1 MSTNA
6 FAVLQK
12 IGKSLMMPVA
22 VLPVAGLLLG
32 IGSANF
38 SWIPTIVS
46 HLMAQG
52 GSAVFGNLPIL
63 FAVGVALGLSDN
75 DGVASLAAIVGYV
88 VLLGTLGVMAGVL
101 GAKTTL
107 VMGIPSMDTGVF
119 GGIISGVVAS
129 ILFNRYYHIELPS
142 YLGFFAGKRF
152 VPIVTAIASILL
164 GVVLAVVWAP
174 VQVGIDAFSQWAA
187 VSDPAVAVTLY
198 GVVERMLLPFGL
210 HHIWNVP
217 FFFQM
222 GSYTDPATGHLIH
235 GDINRF
241 FAGDPTA
248 GILAGGFLPKMW
260 GLPAAA
266 IAIWHSAKPEN
277 RVKIGAIMVSAAL
290 TSFLTGITEPIEF
303 SFMFVAPILYGVHAL
318 LVGLAFYLMNTLGA
332 HMGFT
337 FSQGFID
344 FAVFYVKDVKPW
356 LVFILGPIYAVVYY
370 TVFRVLIKTLNLKTP
385 GREDEVEDDGS
396 EPILAFEAA
405 AGAATSATA
414 AVADMTPLSVNA
426 TMAHNLVEAFG
437 GRSNLTSLDACITRL
452 RVSVADVSK
461 VNQPKLKSLGAAGV
475 VVVGTNV
482 QAIFGPRSENL
493 KTDMQD
499 YLKQH

>member
-1 MSTNA
+1 
-6 FAVLQK
+6 
-12 IGKSLMMPVA
+12 
-22 VLPVAGLLLG
+22 
-32 IGSANF
+32 
-38 SWIPTIVS
+38 
-46 HLMAQG
+46 
-52 GSAVFGNLPIL
+52 
-63 FAVGVALGLSDN
+63 
-75 DGVASLAAIVGYV
+75 
-88 VLLGTLGVMAGVL
+88 
-101 GAKTTL
+101 
-107 VMGIPSMDTGVF
+107 
-119 GGIISGVVAS
+119 
-129 ILFNRYYHIELPS
+129 
-142 YLGFFAGKRF
+142 
-152 VPIVTAIASILL
+152 
-164 GVVLAVVWAP
+164 
-174 VQVGIDAFSQWAA
+174 
-187 VSDPAVAVTLY
+187 
-198 GVVERMLLPFGL
+198 
-210 HHIWNVP
+210 
-217 FFFQM
+217 
-222 GSYTDPATGHLIH
+222 
-235 GDINRF
+235 
-241 FAGDPTA
+241 
-248 GILAGGFLPKMW
+248 LPKMW